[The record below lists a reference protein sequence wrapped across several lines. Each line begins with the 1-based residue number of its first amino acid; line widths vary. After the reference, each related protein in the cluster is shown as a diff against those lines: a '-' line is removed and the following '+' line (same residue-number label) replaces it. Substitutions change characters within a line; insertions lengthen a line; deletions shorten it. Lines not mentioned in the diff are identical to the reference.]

1 MFRAQDLAITITR
14 GDTGLLTITTESDHV
29 FGSEDR
35 AVFTIKRGDKVIKE
49 GVYQP
54 SECGRVQIEFANAET
69 ETWAPGS
76 YSWDIR
82 YVLDAQMDEQGRVVD
97 GREVIT
103 PMRPGTLTVVTA
115 VGDV

>member
-1 MFRAQDLAITITR
+1 MVRDLSITITR

-29 FGSEDR
+29 FGEADR
-35 AVFTIKRGDKVIKE
+35 AVFTVSRNGTVVRE
-49 GVYQP
+49 QVLTP
-54 SECGRVQIEFANAET
+54 SDCCGRVQIEFANAET
-69 ETWAPGS
+69 ETWTPGS

-82 YVLDAQMDEQGRVVD
+82 YVVDAVMDAQGRGVD

-103 PMRPGTLTVVTA
+103 PMRPGTLTVITA